1 MRINSDLVAGLIL
14 AATAAACA
22 RQPERSLVGDWDAYL
37 ASGSATNPGFTGW
50 RRMGF
55 AHFERRDTAV
65 VGSIRRRTG
74 EPLVEEARVS
84 TRADSMIVTGAHDQS
99 IAGAWHG
106 DTLTGVLLANGKP
119 AGRRIRLVRRMTPF
133 TVEQNYALWPGA
145 VSDSQYAVTEDTL
158 VFMKTRDG
166 ARLANYIAWPVTP
179 GCSASR
185 PLGSS
190 AELPRCRDAESP
202 SSGPYGVVMQRTP
215 YTRILHPAGRFW
227 ASRGYIFVAQHVRGR
242 DVSDGKDFGDYDTD
256 VRDGYDAVEWAAK
269 LPGANGRVGLIGH
282 SDEGRLAWY
291 AAVSAPPHLAAIAPS
306 AATGDPWRIVPY
318 EDMVFSPI
326 NVAWACLMRARTLQ
340 NISDL
345 DIGTALMHL
354 PMSDLPQQL
363 GCGDVPLWD
372 RWIAHPLLDKYWR
385 DHAVTTNIANVK
397 APVLQISGWY
407 DDSRGP
413 IDYTNALNAVPGHPF
428 IRLVM
433 GPGAHKGVD
442 YVAGEFGPQ
451 SRVDTRRLQ
460 LRWFDHYLLGKDN
473 GVDRELPVDIF
484 VFGDNTWRKETTW
497 PLERARGTRWYLS
510 GGGMGDGRSA
520 VGGNTSAG
528 NGVLDVNPPADGAPA
543 DTFTYDPANPTPF
556 LIDSRELE
564 TSLNEDYTS
573 LNATRRDVLVYTSKP
588 LTKPIEVT
596 GQMSAVLFAASDAKD
611 TDWNVMLLDVFP
623 DGHAERVQDGLAR
636 ARFRQGFDKEV
647 LLTPGRVERY
657 DIDLWFTSRV
667 FEPGHRIRVTV
678 SSALFPKYDR
688 NLNTGGNNER
698 DTSFV
703 VAHQRVLHD
712 AAHPSHIVLPV
723 VPR

>member
-1 MRINSDLVAGLIL
+1 MNLRLFEALQHAALVCAI
-14 AATAAACA
+14 TTTACA
-22 RQPERSLVGDWDAYL
+22 RGESAPKLAGDWDAYV
-37 ASGSATNPGFTGW
+37 ATGSTPRAGFEGW

-55 AHFERRDTAV
+55 AHFTGQDSAV
-65 VGSIRRRTG
+65 TGSIRRRTG
-74 EPLVEEARVS
+74 EPMLDVTHVRS
-84 TRADSMIVTGAHDQS
+84 RADSIEL
-99 IAGAWHG
+99 AGAGEQSLIGTWHG
-106 DTLTGVLLANGKP
+106 DTLTGAMFASGKA
-119 AGRRIRLVRRMTPF
+119 AGRRFRLVRRTTPF
-133 TVEQNYALWPGA
+133 VVEQQYPLWPGA
-145 VSDSQYAVTEDTL
+145 VSDSQYAVSEDTA

-166 ARLANYIAWPVTP
+166 ARLVSYIARPV
-179 GCSASR
+179 GN
-185 PLGSS
+185 
-190 AELPRCRDAESP
+190 
-202 SSGPYGVVMQRTP
+202 GPFGVVLQRTP
-215 YTRILHPAGRFW
+215 YTRILHPAGRYW

-242 DVSDGKDFGDYDTD
+242 DASDGKDFGDYDTD

-269 LPGANGRVGLIGH
+269 LPGANGRVGMIGH

-291 AAVSAPPHLAAIAPS
+291 AAVSAPPHLAALAPS

-345 DIGTALMHL
+345 DIGAAITHL
-354 PMSDLPQQL
+354 PLSDLPQQL

-372 RWIAHPLLDKYWR
+372 RWIAHPTLDAYWR
-385 DHAVTTNIANVK
+385 DHAVTTNIAKVR

-413 IDYTNALNAVPGHPF
+413 IDYTNALNKVAGHPF

-473 GVDRELPVDIF
+473 GVDREEPVDIF
-484 VFGDNTWRKETTW
+484 VFGDNVWRKEAAW
-497 PLERARGTRWYLS
+497 PLARAVATKWYVQSNGKANTS
-510 GGGMGDGRSA
+510 GGD
-520 VGGNTSAG
+520 
-528 NGVLDVNPPADGAPA
+528 GVLDTIPPTGAAA
-543 DTFTYDPANPTPF
+543 DTFTYDPANPTPY

-564 TSLNEDYTS
+564 TSLNENFTT
-573 LNATRRDVLVYTSKP
+573 LNATRRDALVYTSKP

-596 GQMSAVLFAASDAKD
+596 GQMSATLWAASDAKD
-611 TDWNVMLLDVFP
+611 TDWNVMLLDVSP
-623 DGHAERVQDGLAR
+623 DGHAERVQDGVVR
-636 ARFRQGFDKEV
+636 ARFRQGYDKEV
-647 LLTPGRVERY
+647 PLTPGTVEQY
-657 DIDLWFTSRV
+657 NMDLWFTSRV
-667 FEPGHRIRVTV
+667 FEPGHRIRVSV

-698 DTSFV
+698 DSTFV
-703 VAHQRVLHD
+703 VAHQQLVHD
-712 AAHPSHIVLPV
+712 AAHPSHVVLPV